1 MQRSEGKN
9 QSRRVYRFVM
19 GVAAE
24 KFINMGEHPIDMNLK
39 FNLISEYFLSHNLDT
54 KFCCC

>member
-1 MQRSEGKN
+1 
-9 QSRRVYRFVM
+9 M